1 MLINKLVTSV
11 TSFYGLKIM
20 VMFLQKIFTLSLLSL
35 LSFSN
40 LYSQDG
46 FIRGAILD
54 DATNEYL
61 PGVRVSV
68 KDQPKGAYTDLDGK
82 FSIKIAP
89 GTYSLIISF
98 IDYDTVAI
106 NDVEV
111 IAGEVKLLDEI
122 RLGEQVNNFDG
133 VTITAERKRDTE
145 NAVLSLK
152 MKSPNMIDGISSAA
166 FRKTGDSDAASAMKR
181 VPGVSLAGGKYVYVR
196 GLGDR
201 YNKTILNGLDIPG
214 LDPDRNTLQM
224 DIFPTNVIENMIVH
238 KSFNGDLPA
247 DFTGGLIDIE
257 LKSFP
262 DEPVRQISLQGGF
275 NPNYHFR
282 SDYLTYAGGGL
293 DFLGMDD
300 GTRDIPATGNIP
312 LFGEVIG
319 NPNGTKAERYK
330 EILSSFSGT
339 LAAQRSRSLMDVGFG
354 GTVGDQ
360 FKKEKVTIGY
370 NVLMSYKNT
379 TEFYKEAEYG
389 RYGLS
394 GDADVTEMEQRIV
407 QTGDLGVNNVIW
419 STMGGVALKTLT
431 SKYRF
436 NVLHIQNGQSSAGIF
451 DFVSRD
457 QGADFDAFQHN
468 LEYTERSLT
477 NLLIAGAHSL
487 SDNKWNVDWR
497 LASNLSSMD
506 DPDVRFTR
514 YRINAPGNY
523 TIGTEAGFPQRIW
536 RSLSE
541 RNVSGK
547 VDLTHDTK
555 LFSRDAE
562 LKFGAMSTWKERD
575 FNIQSFALN
584 IRNVPLTGN
593 PDELFYPENLWPLNG
608 DVTSGTTYDANFIPV
623 NPNQF
628 NSNAIY
634 SGAYVS
640 TILSPIKNFK
650 AILGL
655 RTEYYSQR
663 YTGQDQLGT
672 NVLKNDVVLQ
682 EVDLFPSL
690 NFVYS
695 VTEKQNLRLS
705 ATKTIARPSFKELS
719 YAEIY
724 DPITGRTFI
733 GGLFRDANDG
743 AGIEYWDGN
752 LQSTDIY
759 NFDLR
764 WEIFYGVG
772 QTVSVSAFYKFFNNP
787 IEIVQFATQAGSFQP
802 RNVGDGRVA
811 GTEIE
816 VRQGF
821 GFIKESWSALGVVT
835 NITITDSRIDLSR
848 TEYDSREANARTGQV
863 VNTFRDMAGQAPL
876 VINAGLAYSGGEKG
890 FWKNFEAGVYYNVQ
904 GRTLLYAGIVDRPDI
919 YTVPFHS
926 LNMNI
931 NKSFGED
938 KNTTVG
944 LKVSNLLNDYREEV
958 YQSFNAEDQYFTRL
972 GIGTTIQLKL
982 THNF

>member
-1 MLINKLVTSV
+1 
-11 TSFYGLKIM
+11 
-20 VMFLQKIFTLSLLSL
+20 MFLSKIFILSLVL

-40 LYSQDG
+40 SYSQDG
-46 FIRGAILD
+46 FIRGSILD
-54 DATNEYL
+54 DATNEFL

-68 KDQPKGAYTDLDGK
+68 KDQPKGAYIDLDGK

-89 GTYSLIISF
+89 GIYSLTISF
-98 IDYDTVAI
+98 IDYDTLNLSDI
-106 NDVEV
+106 EV
-111 IAGEVKLLDEI
+111 LAGEVNLLEEI
-122 RLGEQVNNFDG
+122 RLGEQVSNFDG
-133 VTITAERKRDTE
+133 VVVTAERKRDTE

-166 FRKTGDSDAASAMKR
+166 FKKTGDSDAASAMKR
-181 VPGVSLAGGKYVYVR
+181 VPGVSLAGGKYIYVR

-262 DEPVRQISLQGGF
+262 DEQVRQVSLQGGF

-282 SDYLTYAGGGL
+282 SDYLSYEGGKL

-300 GTRDIPATGNIP
+300 GTRDIPATSNIP

-319 NPNGTKAERYK
+319 NPNGVKAERYK
-330 EILSSFSGT
+330 EILSNFGRT
-339 LAAQRSRSLMDVGFG
+339 LAAKRGQSLMDVGFG
-354 GTVGDQ
+354 ANIGNQ

-379 TEFYKEAEYG
+379 TQFYKDAEYG

-394 GDADVTEMEQRIV
+394 GDPSVTEMDQRIL
-407 QTGDLGVNNVIW
+407 QRGDLGVNNVIW
-419 STMGGVALKTLT
+419 STMGGFAIKTLT
-431 SKYRF
+431 SKYRI

-487 SDNKWNVDWR
+487 SENKWKIDWR

-514 YRINAPGNY
+514 YRVLSEDNF

-541 RNVSGK
+541 RNVSGRL
-547 VDLTHDTK
+547 DFTRDTK

-562 LKFGAMSTWKERD
+562 VKFGAMSTLKERD

-623 NPNQF
+623 NPNKF

-650 AILGL
+650 AIIGL
-655 RTEYYSQR
+655 RTEYYAQR
-663 YTGQDQLGT
+663 YTGQDQLGL
-672 NVLKNDVVLQ
+672 NVLNNDVVLQ
-682 EVDLFPSL
+682 EIDLFPAL

-695 VTEKQNLRLS
+695 LSENQNLRLS

-752 LQSTDIY
+752 LVSSDIY

-764 WEIFYGVG
+764 WEIFHGVG

-821 GFIKESWSALGVVT
+821 GFIKESWSAFGVVMNLT
-835 NITITDSRIDLSR
+835 LTESRIDLSR
-848 TEYDSREANARTGQV
+848 TEYDSRVENARDGQT

-876 VINAGLAYSGGEKG
+876 VINAGLAYSGGEEG
-890 FWKNFEAGVYYNVQ
+890 FWKNFEAGLYYNVQ

-919 YTVPFHS
+919 YTIPFHS

-938 KNTTVG
+938 KNTQVG

-958 YQSFNAEDQYFTRL
+958 FQSFNAEDQFFTRL
-972 GIGTTIQLKL
+972 GIGTTVQLKV

>member
-1 MLINKLVTSV
+1 MINKLVTSV
-11 TSFYGLKIM
+11 ASFYVFKYCTT
-20 VMFLQKIFTLSLLSL
+20 MFLSKFLTLFLAL
-35 LSFSN
+35 LSFSFV
-40 LYSQDG
+40 YGQDG

-54 DATNEYL
+54 DATNEFL

-68 KDQPKGAYTDLDGK
+68 KDQSKGAYTDLDGK

-89 GTYSLIISF
+89 GSYSLIISF
-98 IDYDTVAI
+98 IDYDTISI
-106 NDVEV
+106 NDIEV
-111 IAGEVKLLDEI
+111 LAGEVKLLDDI
-122 RLGEQVNNFDG
+122 RLGEQVSNLDG
-133 VTITAERKRDTE
+133 VFVTAERKRDTE

-181 VPGVSLAGGKYVYVR
+181 VPGVSLAGGKYIFVR

-201 YNKTILNGLDIPG
+201 YNKTVLNGLDIPG

-262 DEPVRQISLQGGF
+262 DKRVRQVSLQGGY

-282 SDYLTYAGGGL
+282 SDYLSYEGGKL

-300 GTRDIPATGNIP
+300 GTREIPATSNIP

-319 NPNGTKAERYK
+319 NPTGVKAERYK
-330 EILSSFSGT
+330 EILSSFNRT
-339 LAAQRSRSLMDVGFG
+339 LAAKRGQSLMDFGFG
-354 GTVGDQ
+354 ANLGNQ

-370 NVLMSYKNT
+370 NFLLSYKNE
-379 TEFYKEAEYG
+379 TEFYKDAEYG

-394 GDADVTEMEQRIV
+394 GDNSETEMETRIA
-407 QTGDLGVNNVIW
+407 QKGDLGVNNVIW
-419 STMGGVALKTLT
+419 STMGGFAIKTLK
-431 SKYRF
+431 SKYRI
-436 NVLHIQNGQSSAGIF
+436 NLLHIQNGQSSAAIF
-451 DFVSRD
+451 DFISRD

-487 SDNKWNVDWR
+487 SENKWKIDWG

-536 RSLSE
+536 RELSE
-541 RNVSGK
+541 RNVSGRVDFTRDMK
-547 VDLTHDTK
+547 V
-555 LFSRDAE
+555 FSRDAE
-562 LKFGAMSTWKERD
+562 VKFGAMSSLKERD
-575 FNIQSFALN
+575 FNIRSFALN

-593 PDELFYPENLWPLNG
+593 PDELFNDENLWPLGGAVN
-608 DVTSGTTYDANFIPV
+608 SGTTYDANFIPV
-623 NPNQF
+623 NPNRF
-628 NSNAIY
+628 NSNVLS
-634 SGAYVS
+634 SGGYVS
-640 TILSPIKNFK
+640 TIISPIKNFK

-655 RTEYYSQR
+655 RTEYYVQR

-672 NVLKNDVVLQ
+672 NVLNNDVVLQ
-682 EVDLFPSL
+682 EIDLFPAL

-705 ATKTIARPSFKELS
+705 ATKTTARPSFKELS

-724 DPITGRTFI
+724 DPISSRTFI
-733 GGLFRDANDG
+733 GGLFRDANDV

-752 LQSTDIY
+752 LESSDIY

-787 IEIVQFATQAGSFQP
+787 IEIVQFASQAGAFQP
-802 RNVGDGRVA
+802 RNVGDGSVA

-821 GFIKESWSALGVVT
+821 GFIKESWSALGVVMNVT
-835 NITITDSRIDLSR
+835 LTESRIDLSK
-848 TEYDSREANARTGQV
+848 TEYDSRIDNARVGQT

-876 VINAGLAYSGGEKG
+876 VVNAGLAYSGGENG

-926 LNMNI
+926 LNLNI

-938 KNTTVG
+938 KDTQVG